1 MEESEMGSL
10 CIIPAFMEEANIGQV
25 VAGALKHCSTVLV
38 VDDNSEDQTATVS
51 RRAGAT
57 VIRHMLRLG
66 AGGALSTGFR
76 AALSTDSEII
86 LTMDGDGQHDPNQ
99 IPDVMQPISKGEAD
113 VVVGS
118 RLLNAPEGMPLGKR
132 IGNRILSATTSLAAG
147 TRITDSQS
155 GFRAYHRKVL
165 EYAIHEARDYRWAS
179 EILILTAKGNFR
191 IKEVPI
197 TAVYL
202 PKRQRGTS
210 IKDGLKILYST
221 MKR

>member
-1 MEESEMGSL
+1 MRSI
-10 CIIPAFMEEANIGQV
+10 CIIPAFEEEVTIGQV
-25 VAGALKHCSTVLV
+25 IAGALKHCSTVVV

-51 RRAGAT
+51 RRAGAK

-66 AGGALSTGFR
+66 TGAALSTGFR
-76 AALSTDSEII
+76 AALSTDSEIF
-86 LTMDGDGQHDPNQ
+86 LTMDCDGQHTPDQ

-118 RLLNAPEGMPLGKR
+118 RLLSAPEGMPLGKR
-132 IGNRILSATTSLAAG
+132 FGNRILSATTSLAAG

-191 IKEVPI
+191 ISSTI
-197 TAVYL
+197 RATAVYL